1 MVQAR
6 GDRRNIG
13 AGMELKHIFDE
24 VKKTF
29 DRENEAREEG
39 LALSRDTIQ
48 YCANSIRAAHRG
60 DREQAVELLEA
71 AKRNIEAAH
80 ELLEPVPRIYYAG
93 FMQDAEKEFAEA
105 SATFSLVEGKP
116 LPLPGDL
123 DVGTA
128 PYLNGL
134 GEAIGE
140 MRRHVLDLIRENDLT
155 RGEHILGVMDDV
167 YYLLASVDYPNAIT
181 SGLKRTNDMVRGVL
195 ERTRGDLTTAI
206 RRQSLERTMRELE
219 DKLRDA

>member
-1 MVQAR
+1 
-6 GDRRNIG
+6 
-13 AGMELKHIFDE
+13 MELKHIYDK
-24 VKKTF
+24 VKETF

-48 YCANSIRAAHRG
+48 FCANSIRASHRG
-60 DREQAVELLEA
+60 DTDEAVELLDA
-71 AKRNIEAAH
+71 ARANITKAH

-93 FMQDAEKEFAEA
+93 FLQDAEKEFAEA
-105 SATFSLVEGKP
+105 SATFALIEEKP
-116 LPLPGDL
+116 LPLAADL
-123 DVGTA
+123 DVGMA

-134 GEAIGE
+134 GEAVGE
-140 MRRHVLDLIRENDLT
+140 MRRHVVDLIRENNLEKGESILT
-155 RGEHILGVMDDV
+155 TMDDI

-219 DKLRDA
+219 EKLK